1 MAEITAGLVKELRE
15 ITGLGMMECKK
26 ALEEAQGDIKK
37 AEEVLR
43 IKSGAKASKAA
54 SRVAAEGAIGAYLAP
69 DAKLAAMVEVNS
81 ETDFVAKNPDF
92 QAFAKNVAELV
103 AKTSPRDLEALAA
116 AKLGDKTV
124 EETRQALVQK
134 IGENIA
140 VRRFERTETASRLA
154 QYIHGTK
161 IGVTVEYEGD
171 DAVGKDVAMHVA
183 FAKPQFLSRNDV
195 AKDVIDRERVILEA
209 RAKESGKPPEIAAKM
224 VDGGINKFLGEITL
238 LGQPFVKDD
247 KQTVE
252 KMLAAKKTKLHGY
265 RVLVVGEGIEKK
277 QSDFAAEVASL
288 VEKDG
293 GASAAR
299 TKNAA

>member
-1 MAEITAGLVKELRE
+1 MAEITAGMVKELRSL
-15 ITGLGMMECKK
+15 TGLGMMECKK
-26 ALEEAQGDIKK
+26 ALEEAHGDMKK
-37 AEEVLR
+37 AEELLR

-54 SRVAAEGAIGAYLAP
+54 SRVAAEGAIGAYLSP
-69 DAKLAAMVEVNS
+69 DSRLAAMVEVNS

-92 QAFAKNVAELV
+92 MAFAKALAELV
-103 AKTSPRDLEALAA
+103 AKHNPRDVAALSAL
-116 AKLGDKTV
+116 KTGDKAV
-124 EETRQALVQK
+124 EEARQALVQK

-140 VRRFERTETASRLA
+140 VRRFERTATAAKLA
-154 QYIHGTK
+154 QYIHGLK

-171 DAVGKDVAMHVA
+171 DAVGKDVAMHIA
-183 FAKPQFLSRNDV
+183 FAKPQFLSRADV
-195 AKDVIDRERVILEA
+195 AKDVIERERGILEA

-224 VDGGINKFLGEITL
+224 VEGGLNKFLGEITL

-252 KMLAAKKTKLHGY
+252 KMLAARKTKLNGY

-288 VEKDG
+288 
-293 GASAAR
+293 